1 MPEVRR
7 REESGENPV
16 PHLTTFAPAST
27 QFDGNARMID
37 VRAKLDAWTTLP
49 EPSRHQRSEDDDP
62 LRYFASVGAQAEVRR
77 SPTTVGVVYAPK
89 WGTEI
94 PERVLQWSLQWSEG
108 TFDLHLGTGIT
119 GRASPCPLKMSSGIV
134 RLPFFRCAQAVADRC
149 G

>member
-49 EPSRHQRSEDDDP
+49 EPSRHRRSEDDDP

-77 SPTTVGVVYAPK
+77 SPTTVGLCMLRNGEPK
-89 WGTEI
+89 FQNGCYNGQ
-94 PERVLQWSLQWSEG
+94 R
-108 TFDLHLGTGIT
+108 
-119 GRASPCPLKMSSGIV
+119 
-134 RLPFFRCAQAVADRC
+134 
-149 G
+149 

>member
-16 PHLTTFAPAST
+16 PHLTTTFAPAST

-94 PERVLQWSLQWSEG
+94 PERVLQWSEATLTSTWGQASREG
-108 TFDLHLGTGIT
+108 LL
-119 GRASPCPLKMSSGIV
+119 RAHSRCP
-134 RLPFFRCAQAVADRC
+134 PA
-149 G
+149 